1 MLLPWKVVTPIPKGA
16 DSMST
21 SLLYHAFG
29 LRGYDYVKTQYTE
42 GAVVFTVQQRQH
54 TCRCPQCG
62 SRQVIHHGHE
72 SRSFKTVPIG
82 HKPARIVL
90 PIPRVECR
98 SCGITRQVT
107 LPFADPRRRYTK
119 AFERYSLELSRLM
132 TIQDVAHHL
141 GVGWDTIKDI
151 QKRDLQ
157 HRFKKPRLGKL
168 KHIAI
173 DEISIGHGHR
183 YLTVVLNLQTGAVVF
198 VGDGKGAEALEP
210 FWGRLRAAKA
220 KVEAVA
226 TDMSPAYI
234 LAVRENLG
242 DAIHVFDHFHVVK
255 LFNEKLS
262 DFRRELY
269 REATEQMDKD
279 VLKGTRWLLLKNPE
293 NLDPKK
299 KERERLEEA
308 LRMNQP
314 LATVYYMKEDL
325 RQIWMQPDKATASQ
339 VLDDWMRRAEAS
351 CIKVLQ
357 QFAGTL
363 AMHRTG
369 ILAYYD
375 CRISTGPL
383 EGTNNKIRT
392 MQRQAYGF
400 RDKEFFKL
408 KIYALHE
415 AKYALVG

>member
-1 MLLPWKVVTPIPKGA
+1 MLFPWKVATPFQKGA

-29 LRGYDYVKTQYTE
+29 LRGYDYVKTDYTE
-42 GAVVFTVQQRQH
+42 GRVVFTIQQRPH
-54 TCRCPQCG
+54 TCRCPQCD
-62 SRQVIHHGHE
+62 SRDVIHHGHE
-72 SRSFKTVPIG
+72 TRSFKTVPIG
-82 HKPARIVL
+82 HKPVLIVL

-98 SCGITRQVT
+98 RCQIIRQVT
-107 LPFADPRRRYTK
+107 LPFADVRRRYTK
-119 AFERYSLELSRLM
+119 ALERYALQLSRLM
-132 TIQDVAHHL
+132 TIQDVAQHL

-151 QKRDLQ
+151 QKPDLQ
-157 HRFKKPRLGKL
+157 HRFKKPRLSKL
-168 KHIAI
+168 KQIAT

-183 YLTVVLNLQTGAVVF
+183 YLAVVLNLETGAVVF
-198 VGDGKGAEALEP
+198 VGEGKGADALEP

-234 LAVRENLG
+234 QAIQENLG
-242 DAIHVFDHFHVVK
+242 DTIHGFDHLHVVK

-262 DFRRELY
+262 DCRRELY
-269 REATEQMDKD
+269 HEATEKMDKE

-293 NLDPKK
+293 NLDPKR

-325 RQIWMQPDKATASQ
+325 PQIWEQSDKETAAR
-339 VLDDWMRRAEAS
+339 VLEDWIRRAEAS

-357 QFAGTL
+357 KFAGTVAL
-363 AMHRTG
+363 HRRG

-375 CRISTGPL
+375 SPISTGPL
-383 EGTNNKIRT
+383 EGTNNKIQT
-392 MQRQAYGF
+392 MKRQAYGF
-400 RDKEFFKL
+400 RDQDFFKL
-408 KIYALHE
+408 KILAIHE

>member
-1 MLLPWKVVTPIPKGA
+1 
-16 DSMST
+16 MST

-29 LRGYDYVKTQYTE
+29 IRGYDYVKTEYRE
-42 GAVVFTVQQRQH
+42 GGVVFTIRRRPH
-54 TCRCPQCG
+54 TYRCPVCG
-62 SRQVIHHGHE
+62 SRRVA
-72 SRSFKTVPIG
+72 SRGCQERTFRAVPIG
-82 HKPARIVL
+82 GKPVLVVL
-90 PIPRVECR
+90 PIPRVECPT
-98 SCGITRQVT
+98 CQVVRQAP
-107 LPFADPRRRYTK
+107 LDFADPRRSYTR
-119 AFERYSLELSRLM
+119 AFERYALELSRMM
-132 TIQDVAHHL
+132 TIQDVARHL
-141 GVGWDTIKDI
+141 QVSWDTIKDI
-151 QKRDLQ
+151 QKRDLEW
-157 HRFKKPRLGKL
+157 RYRKPRLSKL
-168 KHIAI
+168 KQIAI
-173 DEISIGHGHR
+173 DEIAVGHGHR

-198 VGDGKGAEALEP
+198 VGDGKGADALEP
-210 FWGRLRAAKA
+210 FWKRLRASRA

-234 LAVRENLG
+234 QAVRDNLG
-242 DAIHVFDHFHVVK
+242 DAVHVFDHFHVIK

-269 REATEQMDKD
+269 REATEKMDKE

-325 RQIWMQPDKATASQ
+325 RQIWTQPDKATAAR
-339 VLDDWMRRAEAS
+339 VLEDWIRRAEAS

-357 QFAGTL
+357 KFAATL

-383 EGTNNKIRT
+383 EGTNNKIKT

-408 KIYALHE
+408 KIYAIHE
-415 AKYALVG
+415 TKYALVG

>member
-1 MLLPWKVVTPIPKGA
+1 
-16 DSMST
+16 MST

-29 LRGYDYVKTQYTE
+29 LRGYDYVKTEYTE
-42 GAVVFTVQQRQH
+42 GRVVFTVQQRPH
-54 TCRCPQCG
+54 TCRCPRCD
-62 SRQVIHHGHE
+62 SRDVIRHGHE
-72 SRSFKTVPIG
+72 TRSFKTVPIG
-82 HKPARIVL
+82 HKPVLIVL

-98 SCGITRQVT
+98 RCRIIRQVA

-119 AFERYSLELSRLM
+119 AFERYALELSRLM
-132 TIQDVAHHL
+132 TIQDVAQHL

-157 HRFKKPRLGKL
+157 HRFKRPRLGKL
-168 KHIAI
+168 KQIAI

-183 YLTVVLNLQTGAVVF
+183 YLTVVLNLETGAVVF
-198 VGDGKGAEALEP
+198 VGDGKGAEALGP
-210 FWGRLRAAKA
+210 FRGRLRAAKA
-220 KVEAVA
+220 QVEAVA

-234 LAVRENLG
+234 QAVRENLG
-242 DAIHVFDHFHVVK
+242 DAVHVFDHFHVVK

-293 NLDPKK
+293 NLDPRR

-308 LRMNQP
+308 LRMNRP

-325 RQIWMQPDKATASQ
+325 RQIWDQPDKETAAR
-339 VLDDWMRRAEAS
+339 VLEDWIRRAEAS

-357 QFAGTL
+357 KFAGTL

-400 RDKEFFKL
+400 RDQEFFKL

>member
-1 MLLPWKVVTPIPKGA
+1 
-16 DSMST
+16 MST

-29 LRGYDYVKTQYTE
+29 VRGYNYVTTEYT
-42 GAVVFTVQQRQH
+42 GGTVRFTIEQRRH
-54 TCRCPQCG
+54 TYRCPVCE
-62 SRQVIHHGHE
+62 SRQVSPRGTQE
-72 SRSFKTVPIG
+72 RSFKTVPIG
-82 HKPARIVL
+82 GRPVCLVL
-90 PIPRVECR
+90 AIPRVECL
-98 SCGITRQVT
+98 SCKIVRQVE
-107 LPFADPRRRYTK
+107 LPFADPRRSYTRS
-119 AFERYSLELSRLM
+119 FERYALELSRRM
-132 TIQDVAHHL
+132 TIQDVAQHL
-141 GVGWDTIKDI
+141 QVGWDTIKDI
-151 QKRDLQ
+151 VKRDLQ
-157 HRFKKPRLGKL
+157 RRFKKPRLGKL
-168 KHIAI
+168 KQIAI

-183 YLTVVLNLQTGAVVF
+183 YLTVVLNLQSGAVVF

-210 FWGRLRAAKA
+210 FWGRLRAARA

-234 LAVRENLG
+234 QAVRENLG
-242 DAIHVFDHFHVVK
+242 DAVHVFDHFHVVK

-262 DFRRELY
+262 DFRRELH
-269 REATEQMDKD
+269 REATEKMDKQ

-293 NLDPKK
+293 NLDPKR
-299 KERERLEEA
+299 KERERLDEA

-325 RQIWMQPDKATASQ
+325 RQIWMQADKETAAA
-339 VLDDWMRRAEAS
+339 VLEDWIRRAEAS

-357 QFAGTL
+357 KFAATL

-375 CRISTGPL
+375 CPISTGPL
-383 EGTNNKIRT
+383 EGTNNKIKT

-400 RDKEFFKL
+400 RDEEFFKL
-408 KIYALHE
+408 KILALHK